1 MSTSPRSSLLFR
13 FVAAF
18 TVSVAL
24 LAFASPASAQIAFDA
39 SSRAATTSTG
49 RTSLTWSHT
58 IGGGTDRVLIVGVAI
73 EDANTTD
80 ANITSVTYNGVALTA
95 VPSSKISGGGS
106 GIIQTQLFYA
116 LGAALPAGGA
126 FNVVVTTQGAVDG
139 ISAGSVSLTGVTQSA
154 PGPAATKVDTS
165 GADSISTS
173 ITTPVSNAWVVDV
186 AGSGNSGS
194 FTAGAGQTERWD
206 IAASGM
212 TGAMSTKPVATS
224 GATAI
229 AQAHSGANRLAH
241 SLVALSPSS
250 GGGTTSFT
258 LTTNVSG
265 SGSVSRSPNATT
277 YASGTVV
284 TLTAT
289 PASGFQFAGWS
300 GDLTGTT
307 NPATITMNASKTVT
321 ATFTAITGST
331 FTLTTSVAG
340 SGSVTRSPNATSYAS
355 GTVVT
360 LTATAAAGFQF
371 TGWSGD
377 LAGSANPA
385 TITMSADK
393 TVVATF
399 TSTGGTP
406 DFGLYGWAATN
417 GGTTGGTGG
426 QVVTVSTLADLKFY
440 CAQTAPYIIRVSGTI
455 TGNEQIPVE
464 SNKSILGVGSTA
476 RLVGLGFR
484 VGTSSR
490 FGQIG
495 NVIFRNLIMEKPLAP
510 IDKFS
515 IQYGAHHVWI
525 DHCELFSDRDHG
537 VDYYDG
543 QLDVTHAADFV
554 TISWNVF
561 HDHSKNSLV
570 GHSDSNASED
580 TGHLTVTYHHNFF
593 TRVDGRNPS
602 IRFGTG
608 HVYNNYYLDIPDYG
622 IASRMGARVRV
633 ENNYFQNVAEPIRA
647 DTSLSSQ
654 AGSVSHVDTNIFNN
668 CGPNSITSSPSTWV
682 PPYTYPLDAA
692 ANVPTLVQQWS
703 GVGKISF

>member
-1 MSTSPRSSLLFR
+1 MSLGSRSLV
-13 FVAAF
+13 VA
-18 TVSVAL
+18 VAL
-24 LAFASPASAQIAFDA
+24 LVLAFPLSAAIAFDA

-49 RTSLTWSHT
+49 RTSITWPHT
-58 IGGGTDRVLIVGVAI
+58 IAAGVDRALVVGVAI
-73 EDANTTD
+73 EDASTTD
-80 ANITSVTYNGVALTA
+80 ANVSSVTYNGVALTA
-95 VPSSKISGGGS
+95 VPSSKINGGGT
-106 GIIQTQLFYA
+106 GIIQTQLFY
-116 LGAALPAGGA
+116 LLAANLPASGT

-139 ISAGSVSLTGVTQSA
+139 ISAGAISLTGVSQTT

-165 GADSISTS
+165 GADTITTS
-173 ITTPVSNAWVVDV
+173 ITTPVANAWVVDV

-194 FTAGAGQTERWD
+194 FTAGSGQTERWD

-212 TGAMSTKPVATS
+212 TGATSTKALATA
-224 GATAI
+224 GATTVT
-229 AQAHSGANRLAH
+229 QAHSGANRLAH
-241 SLVALSPSS
+241 SLVALSPSGS
-250 GGGTTSFT
+250 GGGTTSYT
-258 LTTNVSG
+258 LTTNVTG
-265 SGSVSRSPNATT
+265 
-277 YASGTVV
+277 SGTVSSNPNAASYTAGTQV

-289 PASGFQFAGWS
+289 PATGYQFSGWS
-300 GDLTGTT
+300 GALTGTT
-307 NPATITMNASKTVT
+307 NPATITMDANKTIT
-321 ATFTAITGST
+321 ATFTQVGSSS
-331 FTLTTSVAG
+331 FTLTTSTNG
-340 SGSVTRSPNATSYAS
+340 SGSIARSPDAPSYTS

-360 LTATAAAGFQF
+360 LTATAAAGFTF

-377 LAGSANPA
+377 LSGTANPA
-385 TITMSADK
+385 TIVMSANRS
-393 TVVATF
+393 VIANF
-399 TSTGGTP
+399 TSSGGTP

-417 GGTTGGTGG
+417 GGTTGGAGG
-426 QVVTVSTLADLKFY
+426 AVVTVSTLADLKFY

-476 RLVGLGFR
+476 RLVGIGFR
-484 VGTSSR
+484 IGTSSR

-515 IQYGAHHVWI
+515 IQYGAHHIWI

-537 VDYYDG
+537 TDYYDG

-554 TISWNVF
+554 TVSWTVF
-561 HDHSKNSLV
+561 HDHTKNSLV

-602 IRFGTG
+602 VRFGTA

-647 DTSLSSQ
+647 DTSLSPQ
-654 AGSVSHVDTNIFNN
+654 AGSVSHVDTNIFNA

-682 PPYTYPLDAA
+682 PPYNYPLDAA
-692 ANVPTLVQQWS
+692 ASVPTIVQQWS
-703 GVGKISF
+703 GVGKITF